1 MAQVERFED
10 LDVWQNARK
19 LANMNYDL
27 NSKEPF
33 ARDYGLKDQIQR
45 AAVSVMSNPSA
56 SLRSAQGRHR

>member
-27 NSKEPF
+27 TSKEPF
-33 ARDYGLKDQIQR
+33 ARDYGRRIRFSERPFL
-45 AAVSVMSNPSA
+45 
-56 SLRSAQGRHR
+56 